1 MSRLAQVLLILLL
14 LLAVSYAAASLME
27 KGSLGMDKI
36 AVIPVTGSIMIGG
49 YEGFITEGISPDIIL
64 EKLKEAEDDKSV
76 KGVIIELNTG
86 GGTAVGSK
94 EIADAVKKLKKKK
107 PVVALIR
114 DIGASGGYWIA
125 SSADKVVADPLSLT
139 GSIGVLGSYL
149 QFSGLFDKYGVE
161 YERLVG
167 GKYKDMGMP
176 FKELTDEERALL
188 QKSIDKAHDYF
199 IKDVAANR
207 KLDVD
212 EVRRLA
218 TGEPFLGIE
227 AKELG
232 LVDELGNMDTA
243 VNITKQLAGIK
254 DASVVRME
262 DRGSLFN
269 LFSGFSSK
277 AAYYMGRGIG
287 AELKTDE
294 GLLIRA

>member
-1 MSRLAQVLLILLL
+1 MSRLTQVLLILLL
-14 LLAVSYAAASLME
+14 LWAVSYTAASLME
-27 KGSLGMDKI
+27 KGSFGNKI
-36 AVIPVTGSIMIGG
+36 AVIPVTGTIMVGG
-49 YEGFITEGISPDIIL
+49 YDSVITAGFSSDMIL
-64 EKLKEAEDDKSV
+64 EKIKEVEEDKGV

-86 GGTAVGSK
+86 GGTVVGSK
-94 EIADAVKKLKKKK
+94 EIADAVKKLRTKK

-139 GSIGVLGSYL
+139 GSIGVMGSYL

-167 GKYKDMGMP
+167 GKYKDMAAP
-176 FKELTDEERALL
+176 FKEPTEEELALL
-188 QKSIDKAHDYF
+188 QKSIDKVHDYF
-199 IKDVAANR
+199 IKDVALNR
-207 KLDVD
+207 KLSEG

-232 LVDELGNMDTA
+232 LVDELGNLDIA
-243 VNITKQLAGIK
+243 VNLTKQLAGIE
-254 DASVVRME
+254 DASVVRMKE
-262 DRGSLFN
+262 HTALFN

-287 AELKTDE
+287 AELKADE